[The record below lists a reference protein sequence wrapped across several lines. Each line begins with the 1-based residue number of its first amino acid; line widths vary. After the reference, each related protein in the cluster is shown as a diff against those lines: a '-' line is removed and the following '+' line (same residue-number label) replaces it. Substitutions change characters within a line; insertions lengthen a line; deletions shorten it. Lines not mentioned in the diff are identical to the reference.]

1 MVLELAY
8 EYLGGGRMTEK
19 GALEI
24 LANTA
29 WLGNDTKLEEIRIA
43 IDTLAEA
50 LGLQQPDEE
59 KAKKEKEEKEIKD
72 AYSTYLLVPKC
83 DRRFYR
89 VCKING
95 KYGVYHV
102 TTIFEDIATRQL
114 ELLKNRFQELDIKP
128 TYSNAIDVVEKLKH
142 NVEYKSYLDFTKE
155 NDNDKD

>member
-1 MVLELAY
+1 MIE
-8 EYLGGGRMTEK
+8 ED
-19 GALEI
+19 ALYI
-24 LANTA
+24 LRNTA
-29 WLGNDTKLEEIRIA
+29 WLDSNEKREEVEEA
-43 IDTLAEA
+43 IETLAEA
-50 LGLQQPDEE
+50 LGLQQSDEE
-59 KAKKEKEEKEIKD
+59 KARFTEKEEKELKD

-83 DRRFYR
+83 DRMFYR

-95 KYGVYHV
+95 KYGVCHI
-102 TTIFEDIATRQL
+102 TTIFEDIANKQL